1 MLMCSLEMLLL
12 LSSFPPPGLCVEV
25 ISSSLLSRELCQDF
39 PWLSVGEMQPEDV
52 FISLAK
58 QSPKFKHFDQHNV
71 KHFDWIKTI
80 CIFIRD
86 RFGCKHHTEISCLN
100 INSASFLSEYTVSLS
115 AFCFTKVQPKSLS
128 ILGQTWTSSWCKMPL
143 APPSVLQIKK
153 FHFSLA
159 PLRPEDVPYPGG
171 EISLTHQS
179 VGSTWEDPY
188 VADCGCELLQ
198 HGTVLVWLPQL
209 CPEPEPT
216 PLLGSVRQ
224 TQPWPW
230 KKKQNFFCP
239 RWLML

>member
-1 MLMCSLEMLLL
+1 MLMCSLETLLL

-80 CIFIRD
+80 CIFIGGW
-86 RFGCKHHTEISCLN
+86 FGCKHHTEISCLN

-115 AFCFTKVQPKSLS
+115 AFCFIKVQPKSFS

-143 APPSVLQIKK
+143 APPSVLQIKN

-159 PLRPEDVPYPGG
+159 PLQPEDVPYPRG

-179 VGSTWEDPY
+179 VCSTWEHPY

-198 HGTVLVWLPQL
+198 HGTVLVWLPQF
-209 CPEPEPT
+209 CPEPAHSSARPYVKPSPGHE
-216 PLLGSVRQ
+216 
-224 TQPWPW
+224 
-230 KKKQNFFCP
+230 KKKKNN
-239 RWLML
+239 